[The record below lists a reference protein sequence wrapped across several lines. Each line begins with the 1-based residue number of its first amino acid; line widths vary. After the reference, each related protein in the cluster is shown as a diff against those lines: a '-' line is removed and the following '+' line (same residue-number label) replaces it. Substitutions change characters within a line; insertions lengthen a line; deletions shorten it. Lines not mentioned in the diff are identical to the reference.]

1 MNTENKQSLR
11 FGEIPEVLMWIKA
24 KMVEL
29 DAKFDVIQSKK
40 ELTVEEDR
48 WLSAQDLCDYL
59 PEHPALQT
67 LYSWTCAKRIPYHRD
82 GKRLRFLKSE
92 IDTWLKKPE
101 AHFKSI
107 EQIEDEARQ
116 YVESK
121 RKPSPFASTFRT
133 QGFSKK

>member
-1 MNTENKQSLR
+1 MDTEKKQPLR
-11 FGEIPEVLMWIKA
+11 FDDIPEILGWIKE
-24 KMVEL
+24 KLVEL
-29 DAKFDVIQSKK
+29 DAKIDVIQDKK
-40 ELTVEEDR
+40 ELAVEEDR
-48 WLSAQDLCDYL
+48 WFSVQEVSDYL
-59 PEHPALQT
+59 PEHPAVQT
-67 LYSWTCAKRIPYHRD
+67 LYTWTSAKRIPYHKE

-121 RKPSPFASTFRT
+121 RKPSPLGSTFLT
-133 QGFSKK
+133 QSYSRQ

>member
-1 MNTENKQSLR
+1 MNQVVYFS
-11 FGEIPEVLMWIKA
+11 II
-24 KMVEL
+24 MV
-29 DAKFDVIQSKK
+29 DYFWVIIYN
-40 ELTVEEDR
+40 T
-48 WLSAQDLCDYL
+48 
-59 PEHPALQT
+59 
-67 LYSWTCAKRIPYHRD
+67 WTSAKRIPYHKE

-121 RKPSPFASTFRT
+121 RKPSPFGSTFLT
-133 QGFSKK
+133 QSYSRQ